1 MKRNVFLGSI
11 SLMLVGVVTL
21 CSFNKP
27 EMADKKKSQ
36 AEYKREVKVTTPIEF
51 VEALQSDTRIHVMT
65 SEPLNLTYAIE
76 KLSEAGKIKHFPGQG
91 QPDAEP
97 GVYYTGEYDGPSIVI
112 YRLHNLCIVG
122 EDKKAAGNLLVIP
135 RYADVLKFTQCRDIM
150 VDNMVMGHEEAG
162 TCVGDVVV
170 LDGCSNVAI
179 SKCAL
184 YGCGVDGLSG
194 YQSTG
199 IEVTNSDIYGC
210 SDYALMFFGCGHIA
224 FEGCKIHNNGIGIRV
239 DEECDG
245 VSFTKCEMYD
255 NRGSLFNCDVP
266 VTLTK
271 CKVRHT
277 YDDQAENI
285 NFVQCKVTMNFDDAD
300 YYPDYGEGE

>member
-1 MKRNVFLGSI
+1 MKRISFLGALA
-11 SLMLVGVVTL
+11 LMMVGVVTL
-21 CSFNKP
+21 SSFTTP
-27 EMADKKKSQ
+27 GQPDKKKGQ

-51 VEALQSDTRIHVMT
+51 LEALQSDTRIHVMT

-76 KLSEAGKIKHFPGQG
+76 KLSEAGKLKHFPRPSEG
-91 QPDAEP
+91 DAEP
-97 GVYYTGEYDGPSIVI
+97 GVYYTREYDGPSIVI
-112 YRLHNLCIVG
+112 HRLHNLCIVG

-135 RYADVLKFTQCRDIM
+135 RYADVLKFSQCRDIM

-162 TCVGDVVV
+162 SCVGDVVV

-179 SKCAL
+179 NKCML

-199 IEVTNSDIYGC
+199 IQVTGSNIYGC
-210 SDYALMFFGCGHIA
+210 SDYAIMFFGCGHIA
-224 FEGCKIHNNGIGIRV
+224 FEGCKIYNNGIGIRV

-245 VSFTKCEMYD
+245 VSFSKCEMYD
-255 NRGSLFNCDVP
+255 NRSTLFFCDVP

-271 CKVRHT
+271 CKVHHT

-285 NFVQCKVTMNFDDAD
+285 NFVQCKVTMNLDNAD
-300 YYPDYGEGE
+300 YYPDYEDGE